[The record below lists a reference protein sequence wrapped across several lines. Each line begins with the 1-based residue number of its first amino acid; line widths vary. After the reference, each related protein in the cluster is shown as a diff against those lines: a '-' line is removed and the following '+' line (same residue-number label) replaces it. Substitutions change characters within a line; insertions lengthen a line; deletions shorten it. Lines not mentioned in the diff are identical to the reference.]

1 MVGRLS
7 QELESEEKELME
19 VKAAFVELSRK
30 YTEGE
35 ELAKL
40 KDNVDQ
46 MKAEVGPCFTWDH
59 IIDFAERF
67 PEFLCNSLDV
77 NEDDCL
83 NLEELR
89 KDFGLIDTDN
99 SGCLTLE
106 ELKAFYEKPRVQDG
120 TVRNQH

>member
-35 ELAKL
+35 ELTKL

-46 MKAEVGPCFTWDH
+46 MKAET
-59 IIDFAERF
+59 R
-67 PEFLCNSLDV
+67 SL
-77 NEDDCL
+77 
-83 NLEELR
+83 
-89 KDFGLIDTDN
+89 T
-99 SGCLTLE
+99 S
-106 ELKAFYEKPRVQDG
+106 RVMTSKRHVSFRTAILPAKVCKG
-120 TVRNQH
+120 S